1 MKSKFT
7 LFILV
12 LTLVSQVHAQE
23 VPVIKIDEKEISV
36 KKLKIETS
44 IIGDI
49 AFTTYDMSFYNPN
62 DRVLEGELLFP
73 LGENQSVI
81 RYALD
86 INGSLREAVIVE
98 KEKAR
103 VAFESTIRQ
112 KIDPALLEKTKGN
125 NYKSRI
131 YPIPAKGYKRIVIG
145 VQQQLIL
152 NNKNY
157 YYELPFQFK
166 NKMEEYAL
174 DIKVLNQKGKPKVKK
189 GLLSSF
195 KYNTEKDEFQSKYQG
210 KSIKVKEP
218 VLVKIPLN
226 TSKEKVI
233 ATNEYFYCAKVL
245 KDVRTNNELEN
256 SITIFWDTSLSQE
269 SKKLDAELE
278 LLETYFQKAKNA
290 SVKLV
295 KFNLKK
301 HTELT
306 YSVSNGVWKSLKEEL
321 KATAFDGGTSFDF
334 LESYQ
339 DSNSLHIFFTNGLN
353 TLDESQINF
362 KKKTYVVNSLRSADH
377 NVLKYAAV
385 KSGGDYINLKNESIK
400 KAFQKFQQNKLQFL
414 GTDLNE
420 NIETYPE
427 IGSRIGAN
435 FTLLGKGFKT
445 KDIIYVYLGKGKDTL
460 RTLRFKLKRSEKKN
474 NYISKIWAQKKLDYL
489 SVQKEENRR
498 AIVKLS
504 KEYQII
510 SPFTSLLVLDRI
522 EDYVTH
528 EITPPNELLEEYN
541 RLLSIKVNDKKER
554 IARLQNDLFDDYD
567 EILEW
572 YSKDYKEI
580 PRNDVAPKYVAQTDM
595 TVNATV
601 ERVETNNT
609 SNEENSQT
617 NQANVRTGEGE
628 TFLVKGTV
636 SDETG
641 PMPGVNILI
650 KGTTTG
656 TETDFDGNF
665 SISVKKGD
673 VLVYSYIGM
682 KTEERVI
689 ANTNPYNVVLTS
701 DNVLDEVV
709 VVGYVP
715 VKERTVTAA
724 VSMVA
729 SEAIEEVSEDN
740 DGVVL
745 AGSKEKALAI
755 RGASSISSSTKPL
768 YVVNGKLVDGN
779 PRLSPNEIASI
790 YVIKDEDGQ
799 KIYGSRAAN
808 GVIVITTHEAKSKDE
823 KNIEAFEAMVE
834 GKIELKGWNPDTPYL
849 KELKKIQNTNE
860 AFSKYLELR
869 NKYSNAPS
877 FYIDVA
883 DFFKERNQEEKAI
896 QVLSNVAE
904 IELDNYE
911 LLRSLAYKFE
921 EYKMYS
927 SAIHM
932 YKQIVELRPEDIQSY
947 RDLAL
952 VYGDVGEY
960 QKAVDLLYQIVN
972 GEFVDKDE
980 DRRYEGIETVA
991 LFELNKMIRIHREK
1005 LQIEHFDK
1013 RFLKD
1018 VALDLVITIDW
1029 NHNDTD
1035 IDLWVTDP
1043 NGEECSYRHSETK
1056 IGGYITNDMTEGFG
1070 PEAFMLK
1077 KAIKGKYKIAVDYYS
1092 SSQQKISGP
1101 TTLKLSIYKN
1111 YGRVNQVK
1119 EVKVIRLTNK
1129 DDKIEIGNITF

>member
-1 MKSKFT
+1 MKLKFT

-12 LTLVSQVHAQE
+12 LTLVSKIHAQE

-49 AFTTYDMSFYNPN
+49 AFTTYDMSFFNPN

-174 DIKVLNQKGKPKVKK
+174 DIRVLNQKGKPKVKK

-210 KSIKVKEP
+210 RSIKVKEP

-245 KDVRTNNELEN
+245 ENISTNNKLEN
-256 SITIFWDTSLSQE
+256 NITIFWDTSLSQE
-269 SKKLDAELE
+269 SKKLDTELE
-278 LLETYFQKAKNA
+278 LLETYFQKVKNA

-301 HTELT
+301 HTEVT

-321 KATAFDGGTSFDF
+321 KTTAFDGGTSFDF
-334 LESYQ
+334 LESYR

-362 KKKTYVVNSLRSADH
+362 KKKTYVVNSLRSANH

-385 KSGGDYINLKNESIK
+385 KSGGDYINLKNESIT

-427 IGSRIGAN
+427 IGSRIGIN
-435 FTLLGKGFKT
+435 FTLLGKGFRT
-445 KDIIYVYLGKGKDTL
+445 KDIINVYLGKGKDTL
-460 RTLRFKLKRSEKKN
+460 KTLRFKLKKSKKKN

-541 RLLSIKVNDKKER
+541 RLLNIKVNDKKER

-580 PRNDVAPKYVAQTDM
+580 PRNDVAPKFVAQTDM

-641 PMPGVNILI
+641 PMPGVQILI
-650 KGTTTG
+650 KGTTIG

-665 SISVKKGD
+665 SISVQTGD
-673 VLVYSYIGM
+673 VLVYSFVGM

-689 ANTNPYNVVLTS
+689 ENSTVHNIILEENNL
-701 DNVLDEVV
+701 LEEVV
-709 VVGYVP
+709 VIAYGI
-715 VKERTVTAA
+715 ERQNTYSASVSA
-724 VSMVA
+724 VLKG
-729 SEAIEEVSEDN
+729 EVSGINVQEN
-740 DGVVL
+740 EN
-745 AGSKEKALAI
+745 SNISI

-768 YVVNGKLVDGN
+768 YVVNGELVDGN
-779 PRLSPNEIASI
+779 PKLSPNEIASM

-799 KIYGSRAAN
+799 KIYGSKAAN

-849 KELKKIQNTNE
+849 KELKKIQNNDE

-869 NKYSNAPS
+869 VKYSNAPS
-877 FYIDVA
+877 FYIDIA

-952 VYGDVGEY
+952 VYEDIGEY
-960 QKAVDLLYQIVN
+960 QKAIDLLYQIVN
-972 GEFVDKDE
+972 GEFVDRDE

-991 LFELNKMIRIHREK
+991 LFELNKIRRKYKEK
-1005 LQIEHFDK
+1005 LKTNHFDK
-1013 RFLKD
+1013 RLVKD
-1018 VALDLVITIDW
+1018 VALDLVVTIDW

-1043 NGEECSYRHSETK
+1043 NGEECSYKHSQTK

-1077 KAIKGKYKIAVDYYS
+1077 KAIKGKYAFEVDYYS
-1092 SSQQKISGP
+1092 SSEQKISGP
-1101 TTLKLSIYKN
+1101 TTLKVTIYKN
-1111 YGRVNQVK
+1111 YGKVNEIK
-1119 EVKVIRLTNK
+1119 EVKVIRLSNK
-1129 DDKIEIGNITF
+1129 DDEIEIGNIIF